1 MKYGKIIYTRKENI
15 FTTHSVIGVLN
26 LMNKLKTILI
36 VLFSVCAIAA
46 TVCFC
51 AACGNNS
58 DVSYPDYRPVSDENG
73 GGGNEED
80 PTNARYEISVKSIG
94 GLSMSGVRIS
104 LLNASNETVAI
115 GVSING
121 TVVISTSPAVYTVV
135 IDPASLPE
143 GYYAPE
149 DTILTE
155 AASGTI
161 SVVLD
166 TRIINTTASEEYA
179 IGDIMHDFSFAD
191 AETGEE
197 LVLSS
202 LLSDDS
208 SYKAVVLNFFYI
220 SCGPCR
226 AELPAMQQAYTQ
238 YSSDVK
244 IIALSNTDSVNA
256 IRRFKTGEDGILS
269 TDISFNMAHDG
280 MGLTGLFS
288 VTSFPTTVVIDRYG
302 MVAFIDSGSMPQASQ
317 WSSMFAYYTSSTYT
331 QDGSNGGGDED
342 PDDPD
347 DDIKVDIPNVEMP
360 ASSVIEAAVAGEGFT
375 FEFFPELDP
384 EDAVYSWPFLAGEE
398 NGRGYMYP
406 ANSVRKDDGTKINNS
421 YSIIYS
427 NITMKAGDMLSF
439 DYNVNTEDG
448 YDYLYVFIDR
458 DLIARYT
465 GDSNGWTNS
474 GNVFFATKTGTF
486 ELAFAYL
493 KDEADSDDTVDDIV
507 RVRELTIINA
517 ENVEEPTD
525 AITAAVS
532 GDSIQGAS
540 YINVIAPAP
549 DDDHGYYYVE
559 VDGRRQVLVA
569 DFLHYTTW
577 ADFRD
582 LPRISNAMG
591 ISESAIYSFIIANY
605 SSSDNSVYTLDG
617 INYTS
622 TVVDTYYMQLFSETG
637 YVPVNNALK
646 KMLDSFAKQYSA
658 DSEIHGEYYENQWLE
673 FCYYFMHYGAAHEEG
688 AVCWETYDPVAATHW
703 YNAPT
708 IDVSGLYN
716 ADGSIKVSADDNV
729 DSTITGTAT
738 VLSGVQSNAG
748 ARALFT
754 PKTSGVYLIKT
765 LMDNTN
771 VGQGPSVGIFDH
783 KEEVNYFTTYHPY
796 NYDYFG
802 LGSVDVDGDGI
813 YDVDSRFDGQVW
825 VYYYFEANTTYCLRF
840 GYFSAGTVGEYDYGI
855 QYLGET
861 YSVLFNASIL
871 GDGTWTDV
879 NTYTA
884 IPVILNAIDNK
895 YYHDNGGEY
904 GSVVYFDFIH
914 GTYMDNT
921 NKSLEHMIKN
931 GLFNLTDIGG
941 EDYTDDI
948 MYYYNLSIQG
958 KNKGDLEYGLVEAT
972 ADLVTLMNLMLEQRL
987 GSENGASTGFWLS
1000 ACAYYQEFGPDQV
1013 YPWDVLRNG

>member
-1 MKYGKIIYTRKENI
+1 
-15 FTTHSVIGVLN
+15 
-26 LMNKLKTILI
+26 MNKLKTILI

-51 AACGNNS
+51 AACDNNS
-58 DVSYPDYRPVSDENG
+58 DASYPNYRPVSDEIG
-73 GGGNEED
+73 GGGEEED

-115 GVSING
+115 GISING
-121 TVVISTSPAVYTVV
+121 SVVISTTPAIYTVV
-135 IDPASLPE
+135 VDPASLPD
-143 GYYAPE
+143 GYHVPE
-149 DTILTE
+149 DTIKTE
-155 AASGTI
+155 AASGTV
-161 SVVLD
+161 SVVLN
-166 TRIINTTASEEYA
+166 TEIINTTATEKYQL
-179 IGDIMHDFSFAD
+179 GDIMHDFVFAD
-191 AETGEE
+191 AETDEE
-197 LVLSS
+197 LKLSS
-202 LLSDDS
+202 LLSDNS

-220 SCGPCR
+220 NCAPCR
-226 AELPAMQQAYTQ
+226 AELPAMQQAYSQ
-238 YSSDVK
+238 YSNDVK
-244 IIALSNTDSVNA
+244 VIALSNTDSASA

-269 TDISFNMAHDG
+269 TDISFNMVYDG
-280 MGLTGLFS
+280 MDLTGLFS

-302 MVAFIDSGSMPQASQ
+302 MIALIESGSMPQASQ

-331 QDGSNGGGDED
+331 QDGTNNGGDED
-342 PDDPD
+342 PDNPDNPD
-347 DDIKVDIPNVEMP
+347 DGTKVDIPDVEMP
-360 ASSVIEAAVAGEGFT
+360 ASSVIEAAVSGEGFT

-384 EDAVYSWPFLAGEE
+384 VDAVYSWPFLVGEE

-427 NITMKAGDMLSF
+427 NITMKAGDMFSF
-439 DYNVNTEDG
+439 EYNVNVEDG
-448 YDYLYVFIDR
+448 FDYLYVFIDR
-458 DLIARYT
+458 DLIASYT
-465 GDSNGWTNS
+465 GNSNGWTNS
-474 GNVFFATKTGTF
+474 GNIFFATKTGTF

-493 KDEADSDDTVDDIV
+493 KDDADSDATIDDTV
-507 RVRELTIINA
+507 RVRELSIINA

-525 AITAAVS
+525 VITAAVS
-532 GDSIQGAS
+532 GDSIKGAD
-540 YINVIAPAP
+540 YIDVIAPDP
-549 DDDHGYYYVE
+549 DDDHSYYYVE
-559 VDGRRQVLVA
+559 VDGRRHVLVA
-569 DFLHYTTW
+569 DLLHYTTW
-577 ADFRD
+577 ADFRE
-582 LPRISNAMG
+582 LPRVSNAMG
-591 ISESAIYSFIIANY
+591 ISESSIYNFIVSNY
-605 SSSDNSVYTLDG
+605 SSNDNSVYTLDG

-637 YVPVNNALK
+637 YIPVNNALK
-646 KMLDSFAKQYSA
+646 KMLDSFAKQYST
-658 DSEIHGEYYENQWLE
+658 DSEIHSEYYENQWLE
-673 FCYYFMHYGAAHEEG
+673 FCYYFMHYGAAHENNS
-688 AVCWETYDPVAATHW
+688 VCWETYDPVAATHW

-716 ADGSIKVSADDNV
+716 TDGSIKVSANDNE

-738 VLSGVQSNAG
+738 ILSGVQSNAG

-765 LMDNTN
+765 LMSNTN
-771 VGQGPSVGIFDH
+771 EGTGPSVGIFNH
-783 KEEVNYFTTYHPY
+783 KEDVNYFTTYHPY

-802 LGSVDVDGDGI
+802 LGSVDSDGDG
-813 YDVDSRFDGQVW
+813 VFESNSRFDGQVW
-825 VYYYFEANTTYCLRF
+825 VYYYFEADTTYCLRF
-840 GYFSAGTVGEYDYGI
+840 GYFTAGTVGEYDYGI

-884 IPVILNAIDNK
+884 IPVILNPNDNK
-895 YYHDNGGEY
+895 YYFDDDGEY
-904 GSVVYFDFIH
+904 GSVVYFDFVH

-941 EDYTDDI
+941 EDYTEDI
-948 MYYYNLSIQG
+948 MYYFNLSIEG
-958 KNKGDLEYGLVEAT
+958 KDKGDLEYGLVEASS
-972 ADLVTLMNLMLEQRL
+972 DLVTLMNLMLEQRL

-1000 ACAYYQEFGPDQV
+1000 ACAYYQEFGPDKV
-1013 YPWDVLRNG
+1013 YPWDVLRNS